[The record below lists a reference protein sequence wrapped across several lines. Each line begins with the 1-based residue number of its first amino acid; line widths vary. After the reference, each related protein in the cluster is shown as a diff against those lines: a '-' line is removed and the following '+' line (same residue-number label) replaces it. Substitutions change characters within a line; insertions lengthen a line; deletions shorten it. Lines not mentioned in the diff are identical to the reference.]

1 MDTLTF
7 IAEIIKAVIWPLTI
21 IGILV
26 ILRKPI
32 LNYFPAIEK
41 LKYGDWELDFAKQVH
56 KLAKEAKESLDSALS
71 KFDDATQDD
80 YKKLLDIAQVSP
92 RAALL
97 EAWMTL
103 ESVAFQVMKQKD
115 PKLTTT
121 ILKTPLQFG
130 ITLEK
135 QGIINCSQKEIFDK
149 LRNLRNAAAHAMDF
163 AFDTRAAIE
172 YAEMALNLVNHIR
185 IQSINKGSVDLL

>member
-7 IAEIIKAVIWPLTI
+7 IAEIVKAVIWPLTI
-21 IGILV
+21 IGVLLAV
-26 ILRKPI
+26 RKPI
-32 LNYFPAIEK
+32 FNLFPAIEK
-41 LKYGDWELDFAKQVH
+41 LKYGDWELDFTKQVH
-56 KLAKEAKESLDSALS
+56 QLAKEAKESLDQPLS
-71 KFDDATQDD
+71 KFDEATRDD
-80 YKKLLDIAQVSP
+80 HKKLLDIAQVSP

-97 EAWMTL
+97 EAWMIL
-103 ESVAFQVMKQKD
+103 ESVAFQALKHKD
-115 PKLTTT
+115 SKLTTT

-135 QGIINCSQKEIFDK
+135 LGIINCSQKEIFDK

-163 AFDTRAAIE
+163 AFDTRAAVE

-185 IQSINKGSVDLL
+185 SQPNS

>member
-1 MDTLTF
+1 MDILTF
-7 IAEIIKAVIWPLTI
+7 IAEIIKAIIWPVTI

-26 ILRKPI
+26 VMRKPI
-32 LNYFPAIEK
+32 LNLFPAIEK
-41 LKYGDWELDFAKQVH
+41 LKYGDWEVDFTQQVH
-56 KLAKEAKESLDSALS
+56 QLAKEAKESLDSRFS
-71 KFDDATQDD
+71 EFDDATQDD
-80 YKKLLDIAQVSP
+80 HKKLLDIAQVSP

-97 EAWMTL
+97 EAWMIL
-103 ESVAFQVMKQKD
+103 ETTAFQVMKHKD

-130 ITLEK
+130 ITLERL
-135 QGIINCSQKEIFDK
+135 GIINCSQKEIFDK
-149 LRNLRNAAAHAMDF
+149 LRNLRNAAAHAMNF

-185 IQSINKGSVDLL
+185 TQSNQ

>member
-26 ILRKPI
+26 VLRKPI
-32 LNYFPAIEK
+32 LNFFPAIEK

-103 ESVAFQVMKQKD
+103 ESVAFQVMKHKD

-135 QGIINCSQKEIFDK
+135 LGIINCSQKEIFDK

-172 YAEMALNLVNHIR
+172 YVEMALNLVNHIR
-185 IQSINKGSVDLL
+185 IQSINKGGVDLL